1 MVVTEMPLRVDQLRA
16 VLQQQKEKSVWF
28 WPVLRD
34 FVCNC
39 LSYTVMSQIS
49 RNFQKFSI
57 SPLSENLFLV
67 HEYFPKAHPCQI
79 INFKTS
85 SSFKQNFF

>member
-16 VLQQQKEKSVWF
+16 VLQQQKEKSLPSVWF

-49 RNFQKFSI
+49 RNF
-57 SPLSENLFLV
+57 
-67 HEYFPKAHPCQI
+67 
-79 INFKTS
+79 
-85 SSFKQNFF
+85 